1 MSELDSTD
9 LAFPA
14 ANYFIAS
21 SRLRPGLDGGYTVA
35 TMRRAMHFAE
45 VGGVQPVLLAFDFS
59 PDYERYTREFVELG
73 LATEA
78 TVIRSLYQDVRDEPA
93 ILRSAA
99 RPVIEP
105 AETPTLAPVISTGS
119 ITGVGSIN
127 GVGSTTET
135 TDLDESGRPWR
146 TIATGADGT
155 ITHTDFLDRDG
166 EPLFRLPYISG
177 RADWWRSDIVID
189 VFGGGAVVGQLRGFA
204 DLYQAWVNHL
214 VAQVDGPT
222 VVVVEARQVGEMLA
236 GPRDYKLVH
245 TVHNAHTAAPHD
257 WDSPMDETWTGW
269 FDTVDEYDAIIW
281 LTDKQRDDA
290 ERRFGAHRRAVV
302 IPHPAE
308 PLAEFPPTAD
318 RDPDLAVMVARL
330 AEQKRIAHA
339 LRAWPTVLAA
349 RPSARLEI
357 YGEGVQRAALE
368 DLIAEL
374 GIGDSVTLKGYRA
387 NASDVLLTAG
397 LLVVSSNYEGHSL
410 VVLEAFSRGCPI
422 VSYDIS
428 YGPAETI
435 VDGVNGLL
443 VPAGDYDALGVAIG
457 SIIGDAPR
465 LAELSRGAW
474 DWANAHGKQMS
485 MGRTRDL
492 MVAVLADA

>member
-1 MSELDSTD
+1 MSEAT
-9 LAFPA
+9 FPA
-14 ANYFIAS
+14 AAYFIAS

-35 TMRRAMHFAE
+35 TMRRALHFAE

-59 PDYERYTREFVELG
+59 PDYERYTREFVDLG

-78 TVIRSLYQDVRDEPA
+78 TVIRSLYQDLRDDPS
-93 ILRSAA
+93 IVRSAA
-99 RPVIEP
+99 RPVTES
-105 AETPTLAPVISTGS
+105 LAPVAPVET
-119 ITGVGSIN
+119 
-127 GVGSTTET
+127 T
-135 TDLDESGRPWR
+135 TDLDADGRPWR
-146 TIATGADGT
+146 TIATGADGV
-155 ITHTDFLDRDG
+155 IIHTDFLDG
-166 EPLFRLPYISG
+166 AGQPLFRMPYISG
-177 RADWWRSDIVID
+177 RPDWWRSEILID
-189 VFGGGAVVGQLRGFA
+189 VFDDGVVIGQLHGFA

-214 VAQVDGPT
+214 VAQVDGPS
-222 VVVVEARQVGEMLA
+222 VVVVEARQVGEMLVGA
-236 GPRDYKLVH
+236 RDYRLVH
-245 TVHNAHTAAPHD
+245 TVHNAHTAAPHA

-269 FDTVDEYDAIIW
+269 FDTVDGYDAIIW
-281 LTDKQRDDA
+281 LTDQQRRDA

-308 PLAEFPPTAD
+308 ALAEFPPTEA

-339 LRAWPTVLAA
+339 LRAWPTVLAT

-357 YGEGVQRAALE
+357 YGEGVQRPALE
-368 DLIAEL
+368 ALIAEL
-374 GIGDSVTLKGYRA
+374 GIGGSVELKGYRA
-387 NASDVLLTAG
+387 NASEVLLTAG

-435 VDGVNGLL
+435 VEGVNGLL
-443 VPAGDYDALGVAIG
+443 VPAGDVEALGTAIG
-457 SIIGDAPR
+457 SIIGDGPR
-465 LAELSRGAW
+465 LAELSRGAY
-474 DWANAHGKQMS
+474 DWARAHGKEMS

-492 MVAVLADA
+492 MFAVLADD

>member
-1 MSELDSTD
+1 MSD
-9 LAFPA
+9 LTFPA
-14 ANYFIAS
+14 AAYFIAS

-35 TMRRAMHFAE
+35 TMRRALHFAE

-59 PDYERYTREFVELG
+59 PDYERYTHEFVELG

-78 TVIRSLYQDVRDEPA
+78 TVIRSLYQDLRDEPA
-93 ILRSAA
+93 IIRSVA
-99 RPVIEP
+99 RSVIEP
-105 AETPTLAPVISTGS
+105 RSVVGPV
-119 ITGVGSIN
+119 
-127 GVGSTTET
+127 ET
-135 TDLDESGRPWR
+135 TTDVDADGRPWR
-146 TIATGADGT
+146 AIATGADGV
-155 ITHTDFLDRDG
+155 ISHTDFLDSAG
-166 EPLFRLPYISG
+166 QPLFRLPYISG
-177 RADWWRSDIVID
+177 RADWWRSDILID
-189 VFGGGAVVGQLRGFA
+189 VFENGSVVGQLHGFA

-214 VAQVDGPT
+214 VAKVDGPS

-236 GPRDYKLVH
+236 APTRTGPRDYRLVH

-269 FDTVDEYDAIIW
+269 FDTVDGYDAIIW
-281 LTDKQRDDA
+281 LTDQQRQDA

-308 PLAEFPPTAD
+308 PLAEFPPTTD
-318 RDPDLAVMVARL
+318 RDPNLAVMVARL

-339 LRAWPTVLAA
+339 LRAWPTVLES
-349 RPSARLEI
+349 RPDARLEI

-368 DLIAEL
+368 TLIDEL
-374 GIGDSVTLKGYRA
+374 GIGERVQLKGYRA
-387 NASDVLLTAG
+387 NASEVLLTAG

-443 VPAGDYDALGVAIG
+443 VPAGDYVALGAAVG
-457 SIIGDAPR
+457 SIIGDGAR
-465 LAELSRGAW
+465 LAELSRGAYE
-474 DWANAHGKQMS
+474 WAQAHGKEMS
-485 MGRTRDL
+485 MSRTRDL
-492 MVAVLADA
+492 MAAVLADD